1 MIEYQK
7 VINFLDSTPNQPS
20 KSNTKNWVEIND
32 SLRGTYN
39 TNNKIKFKA
48 TTLKLILC
56 DYSDTYILVKETTSV
71 TNIAAAKKLQ
81 MRLQKKSNIK
91 VILKNCLPFTN
102 CLSDINNTLAD
113 NAKDDDLV

>member
-71 TNIAAAKKLQ
+71 ANIAAANAATKKKQ
-81 MRLQKKSNIK
+81 YKSNIEK
-91 VILKNCLPFTN
+91 LSPIYKLLKGYKQYI
-102 CLSDINNTLAD
+102 SR
-113 NAKDDDLV
+113 